1 MENDLLYVSLD
12 KYYKDKDKS
21 KYLLKYLKYE
31 KISLRI
37 IDWFVTNY
45 SKKYDTIYDININ
58 NDNITLD
65 DGKYSKQF
73 NVFRSYKAQLKSFS
87 KRNFDPFCRRN
98 RIDYMVSSDNVDIK
112 INTTIG
118 QLNFFRWAIDNLVIE
133 YILKYY
139 DGGDI
144 ENISEAIIIL
154 EIKHQET
161 GNENYLKL
169 KNKLIKNEKIED
181 NDLEFLINER
191 DIMSTSLVFFLI

>member
-45 SKKYDTIYDININ
+45 SKKYDTIYDINIVD
-58 NDNITLD
+58 DNITLD
-65 DGKYSKQF
+65 HGRYSKQF

-98 RIDYMVSSDNVDIK
+98 RIDYIVKGVDDVDIK

-133 YILKYY
+133 YILKNY
-139 DGGDI
+139 DII
-144 ENISEAIIIL
+144 EDDMNTS
-154 EIKHQET
+154 
-161 GNENYLKL
+161 
-169 KNKLIKNEKIED
+169 IKNIRKNYIKTS
-181 NDLEFLINER
+181 ER
-191 DIMSTSLVFFLI
+191 KQRQELSLSASRGLTRHRGKHIVRFD

>member
-1 MENDLLYVSLD
+1 MENDLLYVSIE
-12 KYYKDKDKS
+12 KYYKDYDKS

-45 SKKYDTIYDININ
+45 SKKYDTIYDINIVD
-58 NDNITLD
+58 DNITLD

-73 NVFRSYKAQLKSFS
+73 NVFRSYKSQLKSFS

-98 RIDYMVSSDNVDIK
+98 RIDYMVKDINNVDIK

-118 QLNFFRWAIDNLVIE
+118 QLNFFRWAIDHLVIE

-139 DGGDI
+139 DII
-144 ENISEAIIIL
+144 EDDMNTS
-154 EIKHQET
+154 
-161 GNENYLKL
+161 
-169 KNKLIKNEKIED
+169 IKNIRKNYIKTS
-181 NDLEFLINER
+181 ER
-191 DIMSTSLVFFLI
+191 KQRQELSLSASRGLTRHYGKHIVRFD

>member
-12 KYYKDKDKS
+12 KYYKNKDKS

-37 IDWFVTNY
+37 IDWFITNY
-45 SKKYDTIYDININ
+45 SKKHDIIYDINIV
-58 NDNITLD
+58 DDITLD
-65 DGKYSKQF
+65 VGKYSKQF

-98 RIDYMVSSDNVDIK
+98 RIYYMVPSDNVDVK

-118 QLNFFRWAIDNLVIE
+118 QLNFFRWAIDNLVVE

-139 DGGDI
+139 DII
-144 ENISEAIIIL
+144 EDDMNTS
-154 EIKHQET
+154 
-161 GNENYLKL
+161 
-169 KNKLIKNEKIED
+169 IKNIRKNYIKTS
-181 NDLEFLINER
+181 ER
-191 DIMSTSLVFFLI
+191 KQRQELSLSASRGLTRHRGKHIVRFD